1 MFLAFVTDSQRGF
14 KLCGASTKLHACS
27 GKAAYKN
34 GSYLKG
40 VKIPI
45 ESLSGNTH
53 RKPLG
58 AGLAVIDRDARH
70 GYGQKLGGVN
80 LIQGEDCK
88 GCATARFL
96 LLSCCDKDLESILS
110 FV

>member
-1 MFLAFVTDSQRGF
+1 M
-14 KLCGASTKLHACS
+14 CGASTKLYACS